1 MLIRKSLEIAQMRE
15 KYISTCLNWLII
27 NDFGAYTIRY
37 FIYRKFY
44 SSTAFM
50 RQSIN
55 NTYER
60 VEIKTE
66 PLGSIK
72 Y

>member
-1 MLIRKSLEIAQMRE
+1 MRE
-15 KYISTCLNWLII
+15 KYISICLDRLII
-27 NDFGAYTIRY
+27 NERCFGAYTIRY

-50 RQSIN
+50 HQSIN

-60 VEIKTE
+60 VEIKAE